1 MAIFLPKKII
11 GNMFDHSLNLDP
23 EEACGVLL
31 GNKNQIS
38 ENIRIKNIHE
48 EPLTRY
54 TMDPNELLKVTLESE
69 KKDLDIIG
77 FYHSHVYTQAY
88 PSSTDI
94 KEAIT
99 HSFGNPVNYYYILIS
114 LVEKNRP
121 IMRAFKID
129 LQKNVH
135 EEQITFD
142 GDQYRS

>member
-1 MAIFLPKKII
+1 MAIFLPKKVI

-31 GNKNQIS
+31 GNKNQVS
-38 ENIRIKNIHE
+38 KNVRINNIHE

-54 TMDPNELLKVTLESE
+54 TMDPNELLKVTLEAE

-77 FYHSHVYTQAY
+77 FYHSHVYTQAF

-99 HSFGNPVNYYYILIS
+99 NSFGNPVDYFYIFIS

-129 LQKNVH
+129 SLKNVN
-135 EEQITFD
+135 EENITFD